1 MSHYS
6 PEVAIQMI
14 RFYNTL
20 NERDRRRYA
29 AVEAVKLGH
38 GGTAFISQ
46 LLNCDP
52 KTISRGI
59 AELKS
64 EKQLNSVRQRKKRGG
79 RKALIE
85 KTPKVVANFHL
96 VLHNHTAGDPMRH
109 GVKWTNLSRRK
120 ISSKLKELGTPA
132 SKNIVSRLLHESG
145 YRRRK
150 PQKKRTMGQIA
161 MLNLKKAPRCLLW
174 I

>member
-6 PEVAIQMI
+6 PAITIQMI

-38 GGTAFISQ
+38 GGIAFISQ
-46 LLNCDP
+46 LLKCDP

-64 EKQLNSVRQRKKRGG
+64 EEQFNSVRQRKKG
-79 RKALIE
+79 ADE
-85 KTPKVVANFHL
+85 K
-96 VLHNHTAGDPMRH
+96 
-109 GVKWTNLSRRK
+109 
-120 ISSKLKELGTPA
+120 I
-132 SKNIVSRLLHESG
+132 
-145 YRRRK
+145 
-150 PQKKRTMGQIA
+150 
-161 MLNLKKAPRCLLW
+161 
-174 I
+174 